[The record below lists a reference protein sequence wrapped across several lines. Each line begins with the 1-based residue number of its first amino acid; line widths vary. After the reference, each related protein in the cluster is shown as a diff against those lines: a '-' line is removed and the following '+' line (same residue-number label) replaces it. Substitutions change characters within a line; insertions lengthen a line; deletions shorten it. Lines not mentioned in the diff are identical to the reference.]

1 MRVACFGEVLLR
13 LSAPGHERLFQSGA
27 LDASFGGAEA
37 NVAVSCANFGMDT
50 RLVTRLPFGDVGD
63 ACVRFLRPFG
73 VDVSHI
79 VRRAD
84 GCILSREGSG
94 AASVEGDL

>member
-1 MRVACFGEVLLR
+1 MTR
-13 LSAPGHERLFQSGA
+13 LSLS
-27 LDASFGGAEA
+27 DI
-37 NVAVSCANFGMDT
+37 
-50 RLVTRLPFGDVGD
+50 GD